1 MIRFSIVRVDETNY
15 SLFAEMIARRMKEEC
30 GQISE
35 TDTPSLSAKDLSN
48 ENLFVYAA
56 KAEDRFIGWISLA
69 YIPKIGK
76 WKSGHIYV
84 DELWVESV
92 YRRNGIAKALLAMAD
107 EQKVLLGASGVRLY
121 VNVNNESADR
131 LYRSLGFQE
140 NGQAYFMEK

>member
-1 MIRFSIVRVDETNY
+1 MIEFSIVRVDETNY
-15 SLFAEMIARRMKEEC
+15 SLFVDMITRRMKEAC
-30 GQISE
+30 GEVSE
-35 TDTPSLSAKDLSN
+35 INAPPLFAKDLAN
-48 ENLFVYAA
+48 KNLFVYAA
-56 KAEDRFIGWISLA
+56 KAEDRFIGWISLV

-107 EQKVLLGASGVRLY
+107 KQKVLHDASGVRLY
-121 VNVNNESADR
+121 VNVNNESADH